1 MSYYTL
7 KSNNI
12 IITDNKKYVLTIKD
26 LPEKDK
32 PREKLLEYGPT
43 DLSVSE
49 LIAIILQTGTKK
61 EDVLAMSSRLLKEY
75 GEKTL
80 ANQKDPQV
88 ISKELDIPEN
98 KACQL
103 VACFELG
110 RRIFKKTE
118 GGAVTIRDAKQAFN
132 YLKDM
137 RSLPKEQFRGLY
149 LNSRY
154 RLIHDE
160 VISIGSLTASI
171 IHPREVFKPAI
182 EYSTAA
188 IIVAHNHPSGSLK
201 PTEADIEVTQ
211 KLKQASEILGIDLL
225 DHIIIGK
232 NNFFSIPLL

>member
-26 LPEKDK
+26 LQEKDK
-32 PREKLLEYGPT
+32 PREKLIEHGPD
-43 DLSVSE
+43 DLNVSE

-61 EDVLAMSSRLLKEY
+61 EDVLTMSSRLLKEY

-110 RRIFKKTE
+110 RRIFKKTD

-132 YLKDM
+132 YLQDM
-137 RSLPKEQFRGLY
+137 RTLPKEQFRGLY

-160 VISIGSLTASI
+160 IISIGSLTASI

-182 EYSTAA
+182 EYSAA
-188 IIVAHNHPSGSLK
+188 AVIVAHNHPSGSLK
-201 PTEADIEVTQ
+201 PTTDDIEVTQ

-232 NNFFSIPLL
+232 NKFFSIPLL